1 MSARRKLNRA
11 FFTGPGAPGLAA
23 LVGLVT
29 RSWWV
34 FVLVLIVLLAGNLYS
49 GDIRPPKPK
58 R

>member
-1 MSARRKLNRA
+1 MSARRKLNQA
-11 FFTGPGAPGLAA
+11 FFTGSLLLAA

-34 FVLVLIVLLAGNLYS
+34 FVLVLMVLLAGNLYS